1 MGLEESLLLLES
13 KIFLWCK
20 KLPLNIIFLK
30 VFHFFKITPKRK
42 VPNFLL
48 PFFFNL
54 LPFMACLKGI
64 LVFPGDMSFPETAS
78 PVTFLCS
85 RSGEASWF
93 PTTWLALLQF
103 FLLTLVQSVLIPLI
117 HFPSVPTI
125 YLSAII
131 PDISDPPHQ
140 NRFSHCAAPIQ
151 NTSAR
156 VVLHSASAKGIAH
169 FCRLA
174 T

>member
-1 MGLEESLLLLES
+1 MMQ
-13 KIFLWCK
+13 KITSEYHIFETVFL
-20 KLPLNIIFLK
+20 IS
-30 VFHFFKITPKRK
+30 FKITPKRK
-42 VPNFLL
+42 VPLIFL

-85 RSGEASWF
+85 RSGEARVSYNLTGT
-93 PTTWLALLQF
+93 PTI

-125 YLSAII
+125 YLSATI
-131 PDISDPPHQ
+131 PLTSQIHHIRIVSHTALLLFRIPP
-140 NRFSHCAAPIQ
+140 PV
-151 NTSAR
+151 

-169 FCRLA
+169 FA
-174 T
+174 D